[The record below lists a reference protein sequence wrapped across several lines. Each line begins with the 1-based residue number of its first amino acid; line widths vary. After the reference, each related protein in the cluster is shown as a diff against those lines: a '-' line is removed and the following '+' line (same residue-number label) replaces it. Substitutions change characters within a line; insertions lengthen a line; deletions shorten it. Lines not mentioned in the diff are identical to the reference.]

1 MNFNCWYDRM
11 GAKGYFCVQDFPM
24 NLVQR
29 RVEFESD
36 RQVEMQE
43 MDVKRKREYN
53 VKEHQLNNIDNIR
66 QLNLGYKFMDED
78 KELDYFR
85 K

>member
-11 GAKGYFCVQDFPM
+11 GAKGYFSIQDFPM
-24 NLVQR
+24 NIVQR
-29 RVEFESD
+29 RIEFEND

-53 VKEHQLNNIDNIR
+53 EKEHQLNNIDNVR
-66 QLNLGYKFMDED
+66 QLNLGYKFMD
-78 KELDYFR
+78 
-85 K
+85 